1 MQAQI
6 SPSSVNDPN
15 TLEILNYAPIVASY
29 EARTVSIAQYLVF
42 STARS
47 IHRYGASHT
56 VHPPRTIGLI
66 GRSCYDIAKMTDI

>member
-47 IHRYGASHT
+47 IWRFSHR
-56 VHPPRTIGLI
+56 PPPTHDWIDRTIVL
-66 GRSCYDIAKMTDI
+66 